1 MTMPNNRYTAS
12 NFKRFRRE
20 MFDLAVSLRDAAP
33 EAVKRIYPRK
43 ARAYLPYIGANALS
57 RARKKDG
64 TGGPFGALPAWL
76 APLTPDELAAARAH
90 VDAVFDRIEAEKC
103 AAPLCL
109 HSAMR
114 AQQEADSAEDVE
126 ETAAHLSGDYRAWVV
141 AVERQ
146 IAAARVAVVAA
157 AKHEHGRRA

>member
-12 NFKRFRRE
+12 NFKRFPRE
-20 MFDLAVSLRDAAP
+20 LYNLTADLRDAAP
-33 EAVKRIYPRK
+33 DAVRRIYSRK
-43 ARAYLPYIGANALS
+43 ARAYTPYIGPHALS
-57 RARKKDG
+57 RARNGD
-64 TGGPFGALPAWL
+64 GGPFGALPAWL
-76 APLTPDELAAARAH
+76 APLTTDELAAARAH
-90 VDAVFDRIEAEKC
+90 VDGVFDRIEAEL
-103 AAPLCL
+103 ATPVCL
-109 HSAMR
+109 VSAMR

-157 AKHEHGRRA
+157 AKHGGGKR